1 MPTSSP
7 TVLHAAPS
15 REVREAATTG
25 ALLVQAPHLGTI
37 EVTGP
42 DRQSWLNGLVTSDV
56 AKLVPGRVSYGL
68 VLVKIGRIVSD
79 VYVLPA
85 GDRLLVAGQRDRI
98 ALLEEH
104 FEKYLIMEDA
114 AHRDASSEY
123 AWIFAQG
130 PRATEVAAAA
140 AAMSGVAAGTVDL
153 QGAPD
158 GVIAVAIA
166 RQAEVTADLVAKFPD
181 VVRGSEDDAEQLRI
195 RRFLP
200 RWGVDFGEKNYP
212 QEAAL
217 EKIAVSFNKGCYLGQ
232 EVVCRLEMRGHVIK
246 KIVPLRIAGE
256 PPAHGAEVRSTDGK
270 VLGSVSSAVRDDA
283 GAVGLAMV
291 RIDFAEPGTK
301 LDVGGREATVLGA

>member
-1 MPTSSP
+1 MSTSTSSRA
-7 TVLHAAPS
+7 V
-15 REVREAATTG
+15 EAASRG
-25 ALLVQAPHLGTI
+25 ALLVAAPHLGTI

-42 DRQSWLNGLVTSDV
+42 DRQSWINGLVTSDV

-68 VLVKIGRIVSD
+68 VLVKIGRIISD

-85 GDRLLVAGQRDRI
+85 GDRLLIAAQRDRV
-98 ALLEEH
+98 AQLEEH

-114 AHRDASSEY
+114 AHRDVSDAY

-130 PRATEVAAAA
+130 PRGAEVATAAL
-140 AAMSGVAAGTVDL
+140 SIPRVYAGTVDL
-153 QGAPD
+153 QGPSD
-158 GVIAVAIA
+158 GVIAVPAA
-166 RQAEVTADLVAKFPD
+166 ERAEVVGQIVAKIPD
-181 VVRGSEDDAEQLRI
+181 VMEGSEEDAERLRV

-200 RWGVDFGEKNYP
+200 RFGVDFSDKNYP
-212 QEAAL
+212 QEASL

-246 KIVPLRIAGE
+246 KLVPLQIAGD
-256 PPAHGAEVRSTDGK
+256 PPPSGAEVRGADGK
-270 VLGSVSSAVRDDA
+270 VLGAVSSAVANDA
-283 GAVGLAMV
+283 GAVGLAML